1 MRLSTLGRV
10 ARNSTAVSIALL
22 MRRGVNFLLYVLIA
36 RYLGVFTFGQF
47 SLVYNLFLIFEVPAM
62 FGLANLTVREVAK
75 NKSEYGRYLINGH
88 FLVLLASL
96 GSMGIWILA
105 VHLLGYSAEVIRG
118 TYLLGLAL
126 IPFSMKNI
134 TEAIFK
140 AFERMQFIVY
150 AFASANIVQL
160 ILVWLLLSRGY
171 GLQWIFALVAG
182 VQFIWLLLDWFFI
195 YRYFP
200 ATSWKLDWGFCRQLA
215 RTATTFLGIGVF
227 NIVFLRINVVIL
239 SKLSGNRAVGLYNAA
254 FQLTFFF
261 MLISRSLWEAV
272 YPVLS
277 RTFVNNRERFRQY
290 TERSSEF
297 LTSLSIPLAILFVF
311 LAEAILLV
319 YKNEFVA
326 AAPVLRILGWL
337 LVLMSFER
345 IFGGVL
351 LAGGQ
356 QKSNLVITMI
366 NTVVL
371 LVISVLF
378 IRAYG
383 LVGAAWAILIS
394 HFISF
399 LLHLLVVCRKV
410 FPFNVL
416 RVAWKPLVASAF
428 MTALIAWLSRSSGL
442 PVVIPVSVVLYGGVL
457 LGLHLIFNH
466 RRGSIRKWL
475 NAGRIPPD
483 IQEPEV

>member
-10 ARNSTAVSIALL
+10 ARNSTAVSVALL

-36 RYLGVFTFGQF
+36 RYLGVTIFGKF

-62 FGLANLTVREVAK
+62 FGLANLIVREVAK
-75 NKSEYGRYLINGH
+75 NKSDYGRYLINGH
-88 FLVLLASL
+88 ILVLLASI
-96 GSMGIWILA
+96 GSIGIWILL
-105 VHLLGYSAEVIRG
+105 VHLLGYSAEVVRG

-134 TEAIFK
+134 TESIFK

-160 ILVWLLLSRGY
+160 VLVWLLLSRGY

-200 ATSWKLDWGFCRQLA
+200 ATRWKIDWSFCRQLA

-227 NIVFLRINVVIL
+227 NIVFLRVNVVIL
-239 SKLSGNRAVGLYNAA
+239 SKMAGDREVGLYNAA

-319 YKNEFVA
+319 YRSEFVA

-356 QKSNLVITMI
+356 QKTNLVITII
-366 NTVVL
+366 NTVSL
-371 LVISVLF
+371 LVLSFLL

-394 HFISF
+394 HFSSF
-399 LLHLLVVCRKV
+399 CLHLLFVYRKV
-410 FPFNVL
+410 FPFNIL

-428 MTALIAWLSRSSGL
+428 MTALLVWLSRSSDL
-442 PVVIPVSVVLYGGVL
+442 QVVIPVSVVLYGGVL
-457 LGLHLIFNH
+457 LSLHLIFGGH
-466 RRGSIRKWL
+466 RSSVRQWL
-475 NAGRIPPD
+475 TASRVPPD
-483 IQEPEV
+483 LQEPEV

>member
-10 ARNSTAVSIALL
+10 ARNSTAVTAALL

-36 RYLGVFTFGQF
+36 RYLGVFSFGQF

-62 FGLANLTVREVAK
+62 FGLASLIVREVAK

-88 FLVLLASL
+88 LLVLLASL

-105 VHLLGYSAEVIRG
+105 VHLLGYSAEVVRG
-118 TYLLGLAL
+118 TYLLGVAL

-134 TEAIFK
+134 TESIFK

-150 AFASANIVQL
+150 AFASANLVQL
-160 ILVWLLLSRGY
+160 VLVWWLLSRGY
-171 GLQWIFALVAG
+171 GLLWIFGLVAG

-195 YRYFP
+195 YKYFP
-200 ATSWKLDWGFCRQLA
+200 ATSWRLDWGFCHQLA
-215 RTATTFLGIGVF
+215 RTASTFLGIGLF
-227 NIVFLRINVVIL
+227 NVIFLRVNVVIL
-239 SKLSGNRAVGLYNAA
+239 SKFCGNREVGLYNAA
-254 FQLTFFF
+254 FQLIFFF

-277 RTFVNNRERFRQY
+277 RTFVNNRQRFRQY
-290 TERSSEF
+290 AERSSEF
-297 LTSLSIPLAILFVF
+297 LISLAIPLAILFIF

-319 YKNEFVA
+319 YKSEFIE

-351 LAGGQ
+351 LASGLQ
-356 QKSNLVITMI
+356 RSNLLIIII
-366 NTVVL
+366 NTISL
-371 LVISVLF
+371 LIISMWLIQRF
-378 IRAYG
+378 E
-383 LVGAAWAILIS
+383 LMGAAWAMLIS
-394 HFISF
+394 HVISF
-399 LLHLLVVCRKV
+399 ALHLLVVYRKV
-410 FPFNVL
+410 FPVNVL
-416 RVAWKPLVASAF
+416 RVLWKPLAASLF
-428 MTALIAWLSRSSGL
+428 MTALMIWLSQSSGL
-442 PVVIPVSVVLYGGVL
+442 LVVVPASVVLYGAVL
-457 LGLHLIFNH
+457 LGLHLIFGAHN
-466 RRGSIRKWL
+466 GSVRQWL
-475 NAGRIPPD
+475 AAGRLPPD

>member
-1 MRLSTLGRV
+1 
-10 ARNSTAVSIALL
+10 
-22 MRRGVNFLLYVLIA
+22 
-36 RYLGVFTFGQF
+36 
-47 SLVYNLFLIFEVPAM
+47 VYNLFLIFEVPAM
-62 FGLANLTVREVAK
+62 FGLANLIVREVAK

-88 FLVLLASL
+88 LLVLLASL
-96 GSMGIWILA
+96 TSMGIWILL

-134 TEAIFK
+134 TESVFK

-160 ILVWLLLSRGY
+160 VLVWLLLSRGY
-171 GLQWIFALVAG
+171 GLEWIFALVAG

-195 YRYFP
+195 HRYFP
-200 ATSWKLDWGFCRQLA
+200 PTRWKLEGRFCRQLA
-215 RTATTFLGIGVF
+215 RTATTFLGIGIF
-227 NIVFLRINVVIL
+227 NIVFLRVNVIIL
-239 SKLSGNRAVGLYNAA
+239 SKMCGDREVGLYNAA

-277 RTFVNNRERFRQY
+277 RTFVSNRERFRQY

-297 LTSLSIPLAILFVF
+297 LTSLSLPLAILFIF

-319 YKNEFVA
+319 YKSDFVA

-356 QKSNLVITMI
+356 QKLNLVITI
-366 NTVVL
+366 FNTISL
-371 LVISVLF
+371 LIISVLL
-378 IRAYG
+378 IQRQG
-383 LVGAAWAILIS
+383 LMGAAWAMLIS
-394 HFISF
+394 HVISF
-399 LLHLLVVCRKV
+399 TLHLLAVYRKIFPLNV
-410 FPFNVL
+410 F
-416 RVAWKPLVASAF
+416 RVAWKPLVASFF
-428 MTALIAWLSRSSGL
+428 MTAVLMLLSRSSGL
-442 PVVIPVSVVLYGGVL
+442 MVVVLASVLFYGGVL
-457 LGLHLIFNH
+457 LGLHLIFGDRQN
-466 RRGSIRKWL
+466 SIKKWL
-475 NAGRIPPD
+475 AAGRVSPD
-483 IQEPEV
+483 VQEPEV